1 MDSDKS
7 IKSTLDHTG
16 RGEQPIDERL
26 PLIVVETNRGKL
38 VFSSDPLGKEGL
50 RQFMQK
56 LTDEY
61 YLLDSETGP
70 VRLYTT
76 DHVTETLNALANI
89 SCCMNDSRRQARFE
103 FADSVFYR
111 NALDSNAWELVDE
124 FTMQPSS
131 EDFLHLVDRTGSTV
145 SYFNNNIWRLVEL
158 KTRGFNRSTVLD
170 PSFKHAA
177 RFKEIIKQIDH
188 SFNEPDSDKPHESFD
203 LFNEVHHVADSI
215 LKTSYDVRGH
225 RNFQRMLADPDH
237 DIQIEDIVVSFPL
250 RQKLTEG
257 GSLYF
262 PKILKSEPRVHY
274 IYADMDRERF
284 RLSTRPF
291 PGTTIYREL
300 NGIVAPYDPQR
311 EKVAASKS
319 SVSKKRTPKI

>member
-1 MDSDKS
+1 MP
-7 IKSTLDHTG
+7 DHPECDG
-16 RGEQPIDERL
+16 QPIDERL
-26 PLIVVETNRGKL
+26 PLIVVETSQGKL
-38 VFSSDPLGKEGL
+38 VFTSDPLGKEGL

-61 YLLDSETGP
+61 YQLDSETGP

-76 DHVTETLNALANI
+76 DHDSQTLNALANI
-89 SCCMNDSRRQARFE
+89 SCCM
-103 FADSVFYR
+103 ADSQRQVRFQFDASVFSK
-111 NALDSNAWELVDE
+111 ALNLNSNAWELVDE

-145 SYFNNNIWRLVEL
+145 SYFNNNVWRLVEL

-188 SFNEPDSDKPHESFD
+188 SFNEPDPDQPHESFD

-300 NGIVAPYDPQR
+300 NGVVAPYDPQR
-311 EKVAASKS
+311 EKIAASKS
-319 SVSKKRTPKI
+319 LILGKRKPKI